1 MMSARWQLLCGIL
14 VLGLWLA
21 AASSKECPY
30 RRTGYVPKPLYPGA
44 ANIQSDCYN
53 TNPDHGYKSPSKKYS
68 GVPQRSYCPKVGGLE
83 SHCQPA
89 KDCAVWYDLVRK
101 TPGTACT
108 LNNGYEKGLCCPGLP
123 SNSKLNLCCLNYCI
137 IKSYSFIINSQLMAE
152 LRLRKS
158 IPVKASSWTIMF
170 ADGIWTR

>member
-123 SNSKLNLCCLNYCI
+123 SNSKLNLC
-137 IKSYSFIINSQLMAE
+137 SFKEVNPCEGVQLDDHVRRWDLDSVNA
-152 LRLRKS
+152 
-158 IPVKASSWTIMF
+158 A
-170 ADGIWTR
+170 AHHAG

>member
-1 MMSARWQLLCGIL
+1 MMSARWLLCGIL
-14 VLGLWLA
+14 VLGLWFA

-30 RRTGYVPKPLYPGA
+30 RSGHRTSGYVPKPLYPGA

-68 GVPQRSYCPKVGGLE
+68 SVLPQRSNCPKIGGLE
-83 SHCQPA
+83 SHCRPA

-108 LNNGYEKGLCCPGLP
+108 LNDGYEKGLCCPGLP
-123 SNSKLNLCCLNYCI
+123 SNSKLNLCR
-137 IKSYSFIINSQLMAE
+137 A
-152 LRLRKS
+152 
-158 IPVKASSWTIMF
+158 
-170 ADGIWTR
+170 